1 MKKYLIVWVVYA
13 SAALVGVVIGE
24 TLYDV
29 AKRSLFPIKQQHL
42 CTCERCKVKRQLETC
57 EVLDS
62 VFTSKIE
69 IEVNKK

>member
-24 TLYDV
+24 TLYEI
-29 AKRSLFPIKQQHL
+29 AKRSFFPIKQQHL
-42 CTCERCKVKRQLETC
+42 CTCETCKLKRQIETC

-62 VFTSKIE
+62 VFQSKIKIE
-69 IEVNKK
+69 INKK

>member
-1 MKKYLIVWVVYA
+1 MKEKFLIWVYLLS
-13 SAALVGVVIGE
+13 SAMVGVLIGNVIC
-24 TLYDV
+24 DV
-29 AKRSLFPIKQQHL
+29 VKIAFFSKQQCHV
-42 CTCERCKVKRQLETC
+42 CTCELCKVKRQLETC